1 MNWNRRNTSEIS
13 IHNYPEH
20 LNPFYENDNHRRLRF
35 WNFSKEG
42 NNKRRSFSIGNLKN
56 IWSSYSLSP
65 KKSSTLGINK
75 TSESPP
81 ILRKNVNNNAW
92 KMRENDLDS
101 STPNL
106 KGFGEEF
113 HRRSLQHIDTTRN
126 SDLNVF
132 FNRNDD
138 YRRTT
143 QFSGHS
149 SPKQLTRSSQSSLS
163 SNNPFECEVNTDFN
177 IPISNTKYRKKRR
190 APQPPSPL
198 QSDIEKE
205 INVSIND
212 NGGLDIKS
220 LANEIELFVN
230 ERYESPINSDA
241 KREKQHLID
250 QNIEKPSLAPIASD
264 IDVKLSATK
273 NPVKDTTTNSQ
284 NSIENVICG
293 KRELSNNKVIVPGFV
308 GNTLTNCNKNQPNV
322 THPHG
327 TLECTEDIVA
337 NALTTKDLDLP
348 ITKHLNKT
356 INNEN
361 NFEEN
366 RISNTNTKLQIERYE
381 SLINSEA
388 KREKQNIEKR
398 SLAPIESD
406 IEVKL
411 GSTKNPVKETTTKS
425 RNGIEN
431 VISEKRDL
439 SNNKDIV
446 AGFVGNTLITY
457 NKNQPKV
464 IHPHG
469 TLQSTEDIEA
479 NALTIKDLDLSTT
492 KHVNKTYNNENNFE
506 ENPISNTNT
515 KLQIEIYE
523 SPINS
528 DAKREKQNL
537 INQNIEKRSLE
548 CTEDIVANALTTKD
562 LDLPITKHLNKTI
575 NNENNFEE
583 NRISN
588 TNTKLQI
595 ERYGSLINSEAKREK
610 QNIEKRSLAPIESDI
625 DVKLSATKNPVK
637 DTTTKSRNGIENVIY
652 EKRDLSNNK
661 DIVAGFVGNTLT
673 TYNKNQPKVIHPH
686 GTWQYTE
693 DIEANALTVKDLDL
707 TTTKHVNKTYNNETN
722 FEENPISNTNTKLH
736 KHDQD
741 HPISRGNI
749 RKDQYDKPYTCKENQ
764 NFTVSEETSNL
775 PNLMK
780 KFALNESVS
789 YSKNNVYDITPQTS
803 TSTDHNSN
811 QLSLQK
817 SLNKAI
823 ESINRNQQ
831 LLNESAAKGTKLN
844 LTYLSQCDE
853 KKFVYANELNSPNVR
868 CSEPES
874 KNISNFTSN
883 TDEILSK
890 NENNIFYK
898 TKILKTTGQYRESSP
913 TSSNLDWNPLPKP
926 KRTSH

>member
-327 TLECTEDIVA
+327 T
-337 NALTTKDLDLP
+337 
-348 ITKHLNKT
+348 
-356 INNEN
+356 
-361 NFEEN
+361 
-366 RISNTNTKLQIERYE
+366 
-381 SLINSEA
+381 
-388 KREKQNIEKR
+388 
-398 SLAPIESD
+398 
-406 IEVKL
+406 
-411 GSTKNPVKETTTKS
+411 
-425 RNGIEN
+425 
-431 VISEKRDL
+431 
-439 SNNKDIV
+439 
-446 AGFVGNTLITY
+446 
-457 NKNQPKV
+457 
-464 IHPHG
+464 
-469 TLQSTEDIEA
+469 
-479 NALTIKDLDLSTT
+479 
-492 KHVNKTYNNENNFE
+492 
-506 ENPISNTNT
+506 
-515 KLQIEIYE
+515 
-523 SPINS
+523 
-528 DAKREKQNL
+528 
-537 INQNIEKRSLE
+537 LE

>member
-20 LNPFYENDNHRRLRF
+20 LNPFYENDNHKRLRF

-149 SPKQLTRSSQSSLS
+149 SPKQFTRLSQSSLS

-177 IPISNTKYRKKRR
+177 IPISNKKYRKKRR

-198 QSDIEKE
+198 QSDIE
-205 INVSIND
+205 NLSIND

-241 KREKQHLID
+241 KREQQHLID
-250 QNIEKPSLAPIASD
+250 QNIQKPSLAPIASD

-284 NSIENVICG
+284 NSIENVIYG
-293 KRELSNNKVIVPGFV
+293 KGELSNNKVIVPGVV
-308 GNTLTNCNKNQPNV
+308 GNTLTNCNKNQPNEI
-322 THPHG
+322 HRHG
-327 TLECTEDIVA
+327 TLECTEDIEA
-337 NALTTKDLDLP
+337 NALTIKDLVLP

-356 INNEN
+356 ITNEN

-381 SLINSEA
+381 SLITSDA
-388 KREKQNIEKR
+388 KREKQKIEKR
-398 SLAPIESD
+398 SLAPIASD
-406 IEVKL
+406 IDVKL
-411 GSTKNPVKETTTKS
+411 SSTKNPVKDTTIKS

-431 VISEKRDL
+431 VIS
-439 SNNKDIV
+439 
-446 AGFVGNTLITY
+446 
-457 NKNQPKV
+457 
-464 IHPHG
+464 
-469 TLQSTEDIEA
+469 
-479 NALTIKDLDLSTT
+479 
-492 KHVNKTYNNENNFE
+492 
-506 ENPISNTNT
+506 
-515 KLQIEIYE
+515 
-523 SPINS
+523 
-528 DAKREKQNL
+528 
-537 INQNIEKRSLE
+537 
-548 CTEDIVANALTTKD
+548 
-562 LDLPITKHLNKTI
+562 
-575 NNENNFEE
+575 
-583 NRISN
+583 
-588 TNTKLQI
+588 
-595 ERYGSLINSEAKREK
+595 
-610 QNIEKRSLAPIESDI
+610 
-625 DVKLSATKNPVK
+625 
-637 DTTTKSRNGIENVIY
+637 

-686 GTWQYTE
+686 GTLQSTE
-693 DIEANALTVKDLDL
+693 DIEANALTIKEMDLTTTKPVNKTYNNENNFEENPISNINSKLQIEIYESPINSDAKREKQNLINQNIEKPSLGPIASDIDVKLSATKTPVKDTTIKSRNGIENVICENRDLSNNNYIVAGCVGNTLTTNNKNQPKVIHPHGTLQYTENSEANGLTVKDLDL
-707 TTTKHVNKTYNNETN
+707 TTTKHVNKTYKNESN

-736 KHDQD
+736 KHDQEQD
-741 HPISRGNI
+741 HPISKGNN
-749 RKDQYDKPYTCKENQ
+749 RKYQYDKPYTWKENQ
-764 NFTVSEETSNL
+764 NFTVSEETNNL

-789 YSKNNVYDITPQTS
+789 YSKNNVYDNTPQTS

-853 KKFVYANELNSPNVR
+853 TKFVYANELNSPNVR

-890 NENNIFYK
+890 TENNIFYK